1 MQIALI
7 VILTIVAGLGCKDDQ
22 GQAADA
28 AMAYVES
35 VEIYDAPF
43 RAYPFLSSR
52 DKAVVDAAAFAADF
66 HESPDFD
73 GGTLVVKSTT
83 CELDECSV
91 EVELTA
97 NDQSQK
103 AVRNVVVIRDT
114 DKKWRVSLNLAR
126 RQEIEKELAKV
137 DAFMKDGK
145 LVKARETLVPLRA
158 KVFKA
163 TGAGDINARLEAFN
177 QKLEQGER
185 NARIADELKEAKS
198 LSGEPLA
205 DAISKISESL
215 TPEDT
220 DFLSQ
225 RDELRAKLAAE
236 VKAKQLEKLTV
247 TRSKLRRVYRGN
259 VLQYEA
265 IVWFKNTLDQPLASA
280 SVSVSFENADGTI
293 VTQADHVLLEPGGR
307 PIAPGEKREFVTTLR
322 PPDGW
327 EKRLIRATPSDF
339 EFAETK

>member
-1 MQIALI
+1 MHVALL
-7 VILTIVAGLGCKDDQ
+7 VMLTLIAGLGCKDDQ

-28 AMAYVES
+28 AMAYIES

-83 CELDECSV
+83 CELDECAV

-97 NDQSQK
+97 KDKTQN
-103 AVRNVVVIRDT
+103 AIRNVVVVRDT

-126 RQEIEKELAKV
+126 RQEIEQELAKV
-137 DAFMKDGK
+137 DAFMKDGE

-158 KVFKA
+158 NVFKA

-177 QKLEQGER
+177 EKLEQGER
-185 NARIADELKEAKS
+185 NARIAAEIKEARP
-198 LSGEPLA
+198 LTGEPLA
-205 DAISKISESL
+205 NAIMKISESL

-220 DFLSQ
+220 DFLAQ

-236 VKAKQLEKLTV
+236 VKAKQLERLTV

-265 IVWFKNTLDQPLASA
+265 IVWFKNTLDQPLSSV
-280 SVSVSFENADGTI
+280 SVSVSFDNADGTE
-293 VTQADHVLLEPGGR
+293 VTQSNHVLLEPGGT

-327 EKRLIRATPSDF
+327 EKRLIRAAPSDF
-339 EFAETK
+339 EFVESK